1 MIRGEKNNRIF
12 SSQTE
17 IDSINPILLSNAFS
31 AVVSPAGSHLSD
43 MTSAAGNQILRNIS
57 GMRDNNQN
65 PNRDK
70 G

>member
-1 MIRGEKNNRIF
+1 MIRGEKNDRIF
-12 SSQTE
+12 SSKTE
-17 IDSINPILLSNAFS
+17 IDSKNPNPLSNTFR
-31 AVVSPAGSHLSD
+31 AVASPAGSHLSD